1 MYLYRIVLNPRL
13 KEVRRDVADA
23 YQMHSTLCRA
33 FCQPEEKCKQS
44 AFLWRLELERGSPT
58 NPVVLVL
65 SKQLADWKRIT
76 LTDWLVK
83 EPEGPIDLNDKYKT
97 TCFDEGRKLRFRLK
111 ANACYNKDGKRHA
124 VKGNGDQLVWL
135 RGQAAK
141 NGFLVLS
148 SVVTLQETIKGYPR
162 DGKEITVFSVQYDGM
177 LQITDRNTFIAAM
190 NNGIGHGKALGLG
203 LLTAVPQ

>member
-1 MYLYRIVLNPRL
+1 MRVEN
-13 KEVRRDVADA
+13 
-23 YQMHSTLCRA
+23 S
-33 FCQPEEKCKQS
+33 
-44 AFLWRLELERGSPT
+44 
-58 NPVVLVL
+58 
-65 SKQLADWKRIT
+65 
-76 LTDWLVK
+76 
-83 EPEGPIDLNDKYKT
+83 
-97 TCFDEGRKLRFRLK
+97 RLK